1 MRTQVVHNDD
11 FTLKDPSAANI
22 AGLVAASHKYLP
34 HHEGIAYYSAGTLCE
49 DLRREVNDL
58 EFHVGL
64 HIVFKDRAAHDVYQ
78 VSPLHN
84 KFIEECKGQWANV
97 RVFDS
102 YAGQG
107 S

>member
-1 MRTQVVHNDD
+1 MSSQLVHNVF
-11 FTLKDPSAANI
+11 FTLKDPSPANI
-22 AGLVAASHKYLP
+22 AALIAASHKYLP

-64 HIVFKDRAAHDVYQ
+64 HIAFKDRAAHDVYQ
-78 VSPLHN
+78 VSSLHN
-84 KFIEECKGQWANV
+84 QFIGECKGLWAKV

-102 YAGQG
+102 YTSQG